1 MTDRINLFN
10 GMTAKYNSDYKAFM
24 FKAEWE
30 KTLIDFY
37 LVTDPE
43 DDNGVGA
50 MEYSF
55 KELYGDRERWEK
67 ELRRAFKHE
76 LARFLKIDESSI
88 DVYDSLIIP
97 DNILIMHTGNVQLFR
112 PEGSRV
118 EITYKVI
125 HGQDRDSDFT
135 KYSIAG
141 SLERGFM
148 EFYASGMAID
158 PALELEPYTLSTGVE
173 IEYDPLLGAY
183 SDTVPVGE
191 SIVDAIW
198 VPNEEMTDCKPAFD
212 LFEMLYPTIEDMQQI
227 ALIKIK
233 DELMKNLENLRK
245 FYSLPDL
252 NASDIIRNLLF
263 EVMIFETTGEFEFSF
278 ESTDPICLRISA
290 SGTYES
296 PFSKIIIENT
306 EDEEI

>member
-1 MTDRINLFN
+1 
-10 GMTAKYNSDYKAFM
+10 M
-24 FKAEWE
+24 FIAD
-30 KTLIDFY
+30 KTLNMDKKINV
-37 LVTDPE
+37 LVVPSDKF
-43 DDNGVGA
+43 GVG
-50 MEYSF
+50 
-55 KELYGDRERWEK
+55 LYR
-67 ELRRAFKHE
+67 
-76 LARFLKIDESSI
+76 SVS
-88 DVYDSLIIP
+88 P
-97 DNILIMHTGNVQLFR
+97 HTMLNTMYGN
-112 PEGSRV
+112 
-118 EITYKVI
+118 
-125 HGQDRDSDFT
+125 
-135 KYSIAG
+135 
-141 SLERGFM
+141 
-148 EFYASGMAID
+148 EFD
-158 PALELEPYTLSTGVE
+158 VE

-233 DELMKNLENLRK
+233 DELIKNLENLRK
-245 FYSLPDL
+245 FYSLPEL
-252 NASDIIRNLLF
+252 NASDIMPNLLF